1 MRRGFRHLSGSQPSG
16 HFRWAYNKEVMP
28 GGMAYVDAVGRYDS
42 VVALDKVTDIG
53 GNQRIRSPGDRSV
66 DDATVLQIEAWG
78 KSRQIV
84 RIVDRHSGV
93 SSRDRPAAQHDVRKV
108 AGWPEARNGFDER
121 YEPSSQSR
129 GSRLFWSGPPTTSTA
144 WRGRRPTELAQRRS
158 AHPGRPRQYT
168 AIPCLVNFSRWP
180 GNCSPT
186 RSDRRKA

>member
-1 MRRGFRHLSGSQPSG
+1 MSRGLRHFSCSQPSG
-16 HFRWAYNKEVMP
+16 HFPGSYCKDVMP
-28 GGMAYVDAVGRYDS
+28 GGMAHVDAVGRYDS

-121 YEPSSQSR
+121 YEPSR
-129 GSRLFWSGPPTTSTA
+129 RVEARAFSGQD
-144 WRGRRPTELAQRRS
+144 LQQ
-158 AHPGRPRQYT
+158 PRQHGVGDDQ
-168 AIPCLVNFSRWP
+168 LNWP
-180 GNCSPT
+180 NGGAPILDGLDNILRYRAS
-186 RSDRRKA
+186 